1 MDGSVAQN
9 QSAPLT
15 EKAALADLV
24 VWAEKRPAWQRDALR
39 RLVAGEILDEQA
51 IAELAELCLD
61 PARTHTPIS
70 QAHVV
75 ADTSASEPIALLSV
89 KNPVAINALADQQEL
104 SFEPSGLTVVYGDN
118 GSGKSGYVRVLKHVC
133 RSRDGKFA
141 IHRDLED
148 KTDTPQSA
156 EISFARGTTPDQ
168 ISWTPEKE
176 PHIDLP
182 SVSIFDSRSASIH
195 VEATNDVAYIPRPMR
210 LLETLADA
218 ADRIKAV
225 LDGRIATLKSQVP
238 LAIANPSLNKE
249 TAAGSYVFG
258 LSEKSNVPQLDKLAE
273 LSAQEAARLA
283 TLETDFAQDPKR
295 AVARLDHQRAQVE
308 RIQTDLQA
316 LIGATNATAFAE
328 TSALR
333 KAHGDAVEAASLASQ
348 QLFSASPLPEVGQ
361 TAWQKLWEAAR
372 TYADTVAYPRKTFPP
387 SEPDT
392 LCVLCQQ
399 PLGADAITRQQTFE
413 SFVKSATKTDEAAAR
428 AKLDAALTQLKG
440 RVPRLGDILNSSKFL
455 STEIADASLARQ
467 VRRTYVAAVWR
478 LRTMIRAYGEP
489 KPLGVDPSQ
498 ALSTLATD
506 LKTRAA
512 QLSADT
518 QSDDYRKLK
527 SEYLELKDRAALVPL
542 LPDIKVQIDR
552 LKEIEAITT
561 ALKAT
566 AKKPITDK
574 NKELSDRMVTDALR
588 GRFAREIEKLKLSR
602 MPVELRK
609 EKDRQAVSYFR
620 VALVERP
627 DAKVGEIFSEGEHRC
642 VALAAF
648 LAELVTAQRYSGI
661 VFDDPMSSL
670 DHIHRSAV
678 ASRLVEEAE
687 HRQVIVFTHDL
698 VFLYE
703 LRREADKANRAIA
716 FRNVRR
722 RQDKPGYIEN
732 ELPDKAKSG
741 LEMCNALRS
750 SLKAVRPNFDKLTD
764 TQRTTFCKGTIGQL
778 RDAWE
783 QAISDYVRPVI
794 ERFDNKVKPTSIFKL
809 GILTGDDVK
818 RVLAAQAR
826 LSEELH
832 SSAQALNPEAV
843 SLDELTN
850 EVKALENWIQ
860 SIRDRQKNAAK
871 PSLRPSDR

>member
-1 MDGSVAQN
+1 MSAATT

-15 EKAALADLV
+15 EKAALTDLV
-24 VWAEKRPAWQRDALR
+24 TWAEKRPAWQRDALR
-39 RLVAGEILDEQA
+39 RLVTGEALDDQV
-51 IAELAELCLD
+51 IAELTELCLD
-61 PARTHTPIS
+61 PTRTHTPIS
-70 QAHVV
+70 QSHIV
-75 ADTSASEPIALLSV
+75 AETSAAEPISLVSI
-89 KNPVAINALADQQEL
+89 KNPTAINALASPQEL
-104 SFEPSGLTVVYGDN
+104 SFEPAGLTVIYGDN

-133 RSRDGKFA
+133 RSRDEKFA

-156 EISFARGTTPDQ
+156 EICFARGANTEQ
-168 ISWTPEKE
+168 FSWTPDGD
-176 PHIDLP
+176 PHSDLP

-195 VEATNDVAYIPRPMR
+195 VESTNEVAYIPRPMR
-210 LLETLADA
+210 LLEALADTS
-218 ADRIKAV
+218 DRIKTA
-225 LDGRIATLKSQVP
+225 LDGRVAALENQVP
-238 LAIANPSLNKE
+238 LAISNPSLSRE

-258 LSEKSNVPQLDKLAE
+258 LSAKSNIPQLDKLAAF
-273 LSAQEAARLA
+273 SDQETARVS

-295 AVARLDHQRAQVE
+295 AVARLENQRGEVE
-308 RIQTDLQA
+308 RIQAALQA
-316 LIGATNATAFAE
+316 LIGATNGAAFAE
-328 TSALR
+328 INTLR
-333 KAHGDAVEAASLASQ
+333 KTYGDAVEAASIASQ

-361 TAWQKLWEAAR
+361 AAWQKLWEAAR
-372 TYADTVAYPRKTFPP
+372 TYADTVAYPGKTFPP

-399 PLGADAITRQQTFE
+399 PLNADAIARQQTFE
-413 SFVKSATKTDEAAAR
+413 SFVKGSTKADEAAAR
-428 AKLDAALTQLKG
+428 VKLDAAHTQLKA
-440 RVPRLGDILNSSKFL
+440 RMLRLGDVLKSRKFL
-455 STEIADASLARQ
+455 ATEIGDASLARQ
-467 VRRTYVAAVWR
+467 VRRAFVVVLWR
-478 LRTMIRAYGEP
+478 LRAMVREYSEP
-489 KPLGVDPSQ
+489 QPLGADPLQ
-498 ALSTLATD
+498 VLATLAAD

-518 QSDDYRKLK
+518 QSDDYKKLK
-527 SEYLELKDRAALVPL
+527 SEYLELKERAALAPL
-542 LPDIKVQIDR
+542 LLDIKANITR
-552 LKEIEAITT
+552 LKEIESINT

-588 GRFAREIEKLKLSR
+588 GRFAREIGKLKLSR

-609 EKDRQAVSYFR
+609 EKDRQAISYFR
-620 VALVERP
+620 VALVENP
-627 DAKVGEIFSEGEHRC
+627 NAKVGEIFSEGEHRC

-648 LAELVTAQRYSGI
+648 LAELVTARRYSGI

-670 DHIHRSAV
+670 DHIHRGAV

-687 HRQVIVFTHDL
+687 HRQVVVFTHDL

-703 LRREADKANRAIA
+703 LRREAEKANRPIA

-722 RQDKPGYIEN
+722 QQDKPGYIEN

-750 SLKAVRPNFDKLTD
+750 SLKATKPGFDKLTD

-783 QAISDYVRPVI
+783 QAISDYIRPVL
-794 ERFDNKVKPTSIFKL
+794 ERFDNKIKPTSMFKL

-818 RVLAAQAR
+818 CVMAAQGR
-826 LSEELH
+826 LSEDLH

-843 SLDELTN
+843 SLDDLLN
-850 EVKALENWIQ
+850 EVRTLEDWIQ
-860 SIRDRQKNAAK
+860 SIRDRQKNATK
-871 PSLRPSDR
+871 PVVN

>member
-1 MDGSVAQN
+1 MSATAN

-24 VWAEKRPAWQRDALR
+24 AWAEKRPAWQRDALR
-39 RLVAGEILDEQA
+39 RLVTGETLDTQA
-51 IAELAELCLD
+51 ITELTELCLD
-61 PARTHTPIS
+61 PTRTHTPIS
-70 QAHVV
+70 QSHIV
-75 ADTSASEPIALLSV
+75 AETSTAEPISLVSI
-89 KNPVAINALADQQEL
+89 KNPTAINALASQQEL
-104 SFEPSGLTVVYGDN
+104 SFEPSGLTVIYGDN
-118 GSGKSGYVRVLKHVC
+118 GSGKSGYVRVLKHAC
-133 RSRDGKFA
+133 RSRDEKFA

-148 KTDTPQSA
+148 KIDTPQSA
-156 EISFARGTTPDQ
+156 EILFARGTTTEQ
-168 ISWTPEKE
+168 FSWTPEGE
-176 PHIDLP
+176 PHTDLP

-195 VEATNDVAYIPRPMR
+195 VESTNEVAYIPRPMG
-210 LLETLADA
+210 LLEALADA
-218 ADRIKAV
+218 CDLIKTA
-225 LDGRIATLKSQVP
+225 LDGRIATLKGQVP
-238 LAIANPSLNKE
+238 LAISNPSLSKE
-249 TAAGSYVFG
+249 TAAGSYVLG
-258 LSEKSNVPQLDKLAE
+258 LSAKSNIPQLEKLAE
-273 LSAQEAARLA
+273 LSEEETARL
-283 TLETDFAQDPKR
+283 TVLEADFAQDPKR
-295 AVARLDHQRAQVE
+295 AVARLDNQRGEVE
-308 RIQTDLQA
+308 RIQTTLQT
-316 LIGATNATAFAE
+316 LIGATNAAAFAE
-328 TSALR
+328 MSALR
-333 KAHGDAVEAASLASQ
+333 KTHADAVKAASVASQ
-348 QLFSASPLPEVGQ
+348 ALFSASPLPEVGQ
-361 TAWQKLWEAAR
+361 AVWQKLWEAAR
-372 TYADTVAYPRKTFPP
+372 TYADTLAYPGKTFPT

-399 PLGADAITRQQTFE
+399 PLSADAIARQQTFE
-413 SFVKSATKTDEAAAR
+413 SFVKSSTKADEAAAR
-428 AKLDAALTQLKG
+428 AKLDAALKQLKG

-455 STEIADASLARQ
+455 ATEIGDTSLAQQ
-467 VRRTYVAAVWR
+467 VRRAFVLARWR
-478 LRTMIRAYGEP
+478 LRAMIRAYGEP
-489 KPLGVDPSQ
+489 KPLGADPLQ
-498 ALSTLATD
+498 ALSALATD

-518 QSDDYRKLK
+518 QSDDYKKLK
-527 SEYLELKDRAALVPL
+527 YEHLELKDRAALAPL
-542 LPDIKVQIDR
+542 LPDIKAQIAR
-552 LKEIEAITT
+552 LKEIETINTAI
-561 ALKAT
+561 KAA

-574 NKELSDRMVTDALR
+574 NKELSDHMVTDALR
-588 GRFAREIEKLKLSR
+588 GRFAREIDKLKLSR

-703 LRREADKANRAIA
+703 LRREAEKANRAIA

-750 SLKAVRPNFDKLTD
+750 SLKTVKPNFDKLTD

-783 QAISDYVRPVI
+783 QAISDYIRPVL

-809 GILTGDDVK
+809 GILTEDDVK
-818 RVLAAQAR
+818 RVMAAQAR
-826 LSEELH
+826 LSEDLH

-843 SLDELTN
+843 SLDDLTN
-850 EVKALENWIQ
+850 EVKALEDWIQ

-871 PSLRPSDR
+871 PLIN

>member
-1 MDGSVAQN
+1 MSAATA

-24 VWAEKRPAWQRDALR
+24 TWAEKRPAWQRDALR
-39 RLVAGEILDEQA
+39 RLVTGDVLDDQA
-51 IAELAELCLD
+51 ITELTELCLD
-61 PARTHTPIS
+61 PVRAHTPIS
-70 QAHVV
+70 QSHIV
-75 ADTSASEPIALLSV
+75 AETNAAEPISLVSI
-89 KNPVAINALADQQEL
+89 KNPTAINALASQQEL
-104 SFEPSGLTVVYGDN
+104 SFEPAGLTVIYGDN
-118 GSGKSGYVRVLKHVC
+118 GSGKSGYVRVLKHAC
-133 RSRDGKFA
+133 RSRDEKFA

-148 KTDTPQSA
+148 KTETPQSA
-156 EISFARGTTPDQ
+156 EIRFARGANTEQFNWTPDG
-168 ISWTPEKE
+168 E
-176 PHIDLP
+176 PHSDLP

-195 VEATNDVAYIPRPMR
+195 VESTNEVAYIPRPMR
-210 LLETLADA
+210 LLEALADA
-218 ADRIKAV
+218 SDRIKTA
-225 LDGRIATLKSQVP
+225 LDGKIATLKGQVP
-238 LAIANPSLNKE
+238 LAISNPSLGRE

-258 LSEKSNVPQLDKLAE
+258 LSAKSNVPQLDKLAAF
-273 LSAQEAARLA
+273 SDQETARLA

-295 AVARLDHQRAQVE
+295 AVARLESQRGEVE
-308 RIQTDLQA
+308 RIQATLQT
-316 LIGATNATAFAE
+316 LIDTTNAAAFAGIK
-328 TSALR
+328 TLR
-333 KAHGDAVEAASLASQ
+333 KTHGDAVEAASVASQ

-361 TAWQKLWEAAR
+361 AAWQKLWEAAR
-372 TYADTVAYPRKTFPP
+372 TYADTVAYPGKTFPS

-399 PLGADAITRQQTFE
+399 PLSADAIARQQTFE
-413 SFVKSATKTDEAAAR
+413 SFVKSSTKADEAAAR

-440 RVPRLGDILNSSKFL
+440 RMLRLGDVQKSSTFL
-455 STEIADASLARQ
+455 ATGIGDASLAQQ
-467 VRRTYVAAVWR
+467 VRRAFDVVLWR
-478 LRTMIRAYGEP
+478 LRAMVRAYDEP
-489 KPLGVDPSQ
+489 KPLGSDPLQ
-498 ALSTLATD
+498 ALAALAAD

-518 QSDDYRKLK
+518 QSDDYKKLK
-527 SEYLELKDRAALVPL
+527 SEYLELKERAALAPL
-542 LPDIKVQIDR
+542 LPDIKAHIAR
-552 LKEIEAITT
+552 LKEIEAINT

-588 GRFAREIEKLKLSR
+588 GRFAREIGKLKLAR

-620 VALVERP
+620 VALVENP
-627 DAKVGEIFSEGEHRC
+627 SAKVGEIFSEGEHRC

-687 HRQVIVFTHDL
+687 HRQVVVFTHDL

-703 LRREADKANRAIA
+703 LRREAEKANRPIA

-722 RQDKPGYIEN
+722 QQDRPGYIEN

-750 SLKAVRPNFDKLTD
+750 SLKAAKPGFDKLTD
-764 TQRTTFCKGTIGQL
+764 TQRTIFCKGTIGQL

-783 QAISDYVRPVI
+783 QAISDYIRPVL
-794 ERFDNKVKPTSIFKL
+794 ERFDNKVKPTSMFKL
-809 GILTGDDVK
+809 GILTEDDVK
-818 RVLAAQAR
+818 RVMAAQSR
-826 LSEELH
+826 LSEDLH

-843 SLDELTN
+843 SLDDLLN
-850 EVKALENWIQ
+850 EVMALEDWIQ
-860 SIRDRQKNAAK
+860 SIRDRQKNAVK
-871 PSLRPSDR
+871 PVLS

>member
-1 MDGSVAQN
+1 MSATTT

-15 EKAALADLV
+15 EKAALTDLV
-24 VWAEKRPAWQRDALR
+24 TWAERRPAWQRDALH
-39 RLVAGEILDEQA
+39 RLVTGETLDDQV
-51 IAELAELCLD
+51 IVELTELCLD
-61 PARTHTPIS
+61 PTRTHTPIS
-70 QAHVV
+70 QSHIV
-75 ADTSASEPIALLSV
+75 AETSAAEPISLISIN
-89 KNPVAINALADQQEL
+89 NPTAINALASQQEL
-104 SFEPSGLTVVYGDN
+104 SFEPSGLTVIYGDN
-118 GSGKSGYVRVLKHVC
+118 GSGKSGYVRVLKHAC
-133 RSRDGKFA
+133 RSRDEKFA

-156 EISFARGTTPDQ
+156 EICFARGANTEQ
-168 ISWTPEKE
+168 FNWTPYGE
-176 PHIDLP
+176 PHGDLP

-195 VEATNDVAYIPRPMR
+195 VESTNEVAYIPRPMR
-210 LLETLADA
+210 LLEVLADA
-218 ADRIKAV
+218 SDRIKTA
-225 LDGRIATLKSQVP
+225 LDSRIATLKDQVP
-238 LAIANPSLNKE
+238 LAISNPSLSRE

-258 LSEKSNVPQLDKLAE
+258 LSAKSNIPQLDTLA
-273 LSAQEAARLA
+273 AFTDQETARLT

-295 AVARLDHQRAQVE
+295 AVAQLENQRGEVE
-308 RIQTDLQA
+308 RIQTTLQA
-316 LIGATNATAFAE
+316 LISATNAAAFAE
-328 TSALR
+328 ISALR
-333 KAHGDAVEAASLASQ
+333 KTHGDAVVAASVASQ

-361 TAWQKLWEAAR
+361 AAWQKLWEVAR
-372 TYADTVAYPRKTFPP
+372 TYADTVAYPGKTFPP

-399 PLGADAITRQQTFE
+399 PLSADAIARQQTFE
-413 SFVKSATKTDEAAAR
+413 SFVKSSTKADEAAAR
-428 AKLDAALTQLKG
+428 VKLDATVTQLKG
-440 RVPRLGDILNSSKFL
+440 RILRLGDVLKSSKFL
-455 STEIADASLARQ
+455 ATEIGDAALARQ
-467 VRRTYVAAVWR
+467 VRRAFVVVLWR
-478 LRTMIRAYGEP
+478 LRAMVRAYGEP
-489 KPLGVDPSQ
+489 KPLGADPLQ
-498 ALSTLATD
+498 ALATLAAD

-518 QSDDYRKLK
+518 QSDDYKNLK
-527 SEYLELKDRAALVPL
+527 SEYLELKERAALAPL
-542 LPDIKVQIDR
+542 LPDIKAHIAR
-552 LKEIEAITT
+552 LKEIESITT

-588 GRFAREIEKLKLSR
+588 GRFAREIGKLKLSR

-620 VALVERP
+620 VALVENP
-627 DAKVGEIFSEGEHRC
+627 NAKVGEIFSEGEHRC

-670 DHIHRSAV
+670 DHIHRGAV

-687 HRQVIVFTHDL
+687 HRQVVVFTHDL

-703 LRREADKANRAIA
+703 LRREAEKANRPIA

-722 RQDKPGYIEN
+722 QQEKPGYIEN

-750 SLKAVRPNFDKLTD
+750 SLKAAKSGFDKLTD
-764 TQRTTFCKGTIGQL
+764 TQRTIFCKGTIGQL

-783 QAISDYVRPVI
+783 QAISDYIRPVL
-794 ERFDNKVKPTSIFKL
+794 ERFDNKVKPTSMFKL
-809 GILTGDDVK
+809 GILTEDDVK
-818 RVLAAQAR
+818 RVMAAQSR
-826 LSEELH
+826 LSEDLH

-843 SLDELTN
+843 SLDDLLN
-850 EVKALENWIQ
+850 EVKALEEWIQ
-860 SIRDRQKNAAK
+860 SIRDRQKNAVK
-871 PSLRPSDR
+871 PMLS

>member
-1 MDGSVAQN
+1 MSVMPN
-9 QSAPLT
+9 QSFPLT

-24 VWAEKRPAWQRDALR
+24 TWAEKRPAWQKDALR
-39 RLVAGEILDEQA
+39 RLVAGEMLDDQA
-51 IAELAELCLD
+51 IAELTELCLD
-61 PARTHTPIS
+61 PTRAHTPIS
-70 QAHVV
+70 QAHI
-75 ADTSASEPIALLSV
+75 AAETSAAEPISLLSIR
-89 KNPVAINALADQQEL
+89 NPTAINALASQQEL
-104 SFEPSGLTVVYGDN
+104 SFEPSGLTVIYGDN
-118 GSGKSGYVRVLKHVC
+118 GSGKSGYVRVLKHAC

-156 EISFARGTTPDQ
+156 EICFARGANTEQ
-168 ISWTPEKE
+168 FSWTPDGE
-176 PHIDLP
+176 PHSDLP

-195 VEATNDVAYIPRPMR
+195 VESTNEVAYIPRPMR
-210 LLETLADA
+210 LLEALADA

-225 LDGRIATLKSQVP
+225 LDSKIATLRDQVP
-238 LAIANPSLNKE
+238 LAISNPSLSKE
-249 TAAGSYVFG
+249 TSAGSYIFG
-258 LSEKSNVPQLDKLAE
+258 LSARSNISQLDKLAE
-273 LSAQEAARLA
+273 LSEQESARLA
-283 TLETDFAQDPKR
+283 VLETDFAQDPRR
-295 AVARLDHQRAQVE
+295 AVARLENQRGEVE
-308 RIQTDLQA
+308 RVQTTLKA
-316 LIGATNATAFAE
+316 LIGATSSAAFAE
-328 TSALR
+328 INTLR
-333 KAHGDAVEAASLASQ
+333 KAHGDAVEAASVASQ

-361 TAWQKLWEAAR
+361 AAWQKLWEAAR
-372 TYADTVAYPRKTFPP
+372 TYADTVAYPGKTFPS

-399 PLGADAITRQQTFE
+399 PLSAEAIARQQTFE
-413 SFVKSATKTDEAAAR
+413 SFVKSSTKADEATAR

-440 RVPRLGDILNSSKFL
+440 RRLRPSDILKSSKFL
-455 STEIADASLARQ
+455 ATEIGDASLAQQ
-467 VRRTYVAAVWR
+467 VRRTFVVVLWR
-478 LRTMIRAYGEP
+478 LRAMVRAYSEP
-489 KPLGVDPSQ
+489 KPLGADPLQ
-498 ALSTLATD
+498 ALSTLAFD

-518 QSDDYRKLK
+518 QSDDYKKLK
-527 SEYLELKDRAALVPL
+527 SEYLELKERAALAPL
-542 LPDIKVQIDR
+542 LPDIKAHIAR
-552 LKEIEAITT
+552 LKQIEKIST

-588 GRFAREIEKLKLSR
+588 GRFAREIGKLKLSR

-620 VALVERP
+620 VALVENP
-627 DAKVGEIFSEGEHRC
+627 NAKVGEIFSEGEHRC

-670 DHIHRSAV
+670 DHIHRGAV

-703 LRREADKANRAIA
+703 LRREAEKVNRPIA

-722 RQDKPGYIEN
+722 QQDRPGYIKN

-750 SLKAVRPNFDKLTD
+750 SLKAAKPDFDKLND
-764 TQRTTFCKGTIGQL
+764 TQRTIFCKGTIGQL

-783 QAISDYVRPVI
+783 QAISDYIRPVL
-794 ERFDNKVKPTSIFKL
+794 ERFDNKVKPTSMFKL
-809 GILTGDDVK
+809 GILTEDDVK
-818 RVLAAQAR
+818 GVMAAQAR
-826 LSEELH
+826 LSEDLH

-843 SLDELTN
+843 SLDDILKEI
-850 EVKALENWIQ
+850 EALEGWIQ

-871 PSLRPSDR
+871 PALN

>member
-1 MDGSVAQN
+1 MSASTAPSV
-9 QSAPLT
+9 PLT
-15 EKAALADLV
+15 EKAALTDLV
-24 VWAEKRPAWQRDALR
+24 TWVEKRPAWQRDALR
-39 RLVAGEILDEQA
+39 RLVTGEALDDQA
-51 IAELAELCLD
+51 IAELTKLCLD

-70 QAHVV
+70 QTHIV
-75 ADTSASEPIALLSV
+75 AETSAAEPISLVSI
-89 KNPVAINALADQQEL
+89 KNPTAINALASQQEL
-104 SFEPSGLTVVYGDN
+104 SFEPSGLTVIYGDN
-118 GSGKSGYVRVLKHVC
+118 GSGKSGYVRILKHAC
-133 RSRDGKFA
+133 RSRDEKFA

-156 EISFARGTTPDQ
+156 EICFARGANTEQFNWTPDGV
-168 ISWTPEKE
+168 
-176 PHIDLP
+176 PHSDLP

-195 VEATNDVAYIPRPMR
+195 VESTNEVAYIPRPMR

-218 ADRIKAV
+218 SDRIKTA
-225 LDGRIATLKSQVP
+225 LDGKIAALKSQVP
-238 LAIANPSLNKE
+238 LAISNPSLSTE

-258 LSEKSNVPQLDKLAE
+258 LSAKSNIPLLEKLAAF
-273 LSAQEAARLA
+273 SDQETARLA

-295 AVARLDHQRAQVE
+295 AVARLESQRGEVE
-308 RIQTDLQA
+308 RIQTTLQA
-316 LIGATNATAFAE
+316 LISATNAAAFAE
-328 TSALR
+328 ISTLR
-333 KAHGDAVEAASLASQ
+333 KTHGDAVEAASAASQ

-361 TAWQKLWEAAR
+361 AAWQKLWEAAR
-372 TYADTVAYPRKTFPP
+372 TYADTVAYPGKAFPS

-399 PLGADAITRQQTFE
+399 PLGADAIARQQTFE
-413 SFVKSATKTDEAAAR
+413 SFVKSSTKADEAAAR
-428 AKLDAALTQLKG
+428 AKLEAALTQLKG
-440 RVPRLGDILNSSKFL
+440 RMLRIGNVLKSSKFL
-455 STEIADASLARQ
+455 STEIGDAALSRQ
-467 VRRTYVAAVWR
+467 VRRAFVVVLWR
-478 LRTMIRAYGEP
+478 LRAMVRAYGEP
-489 KPLGVDPSQ
+489 EPLGADPLQ
-498 ALSTLATD
+498 ALLVLAAD

-518 QSDDYRKLK
+518 QSDDYKKLK
-527 SEYLELKDRAALVPL
+527 SEYLELKERAALAPL
-542 LPDIKVQIDR
+542 LPDIKAHIAR
-552 LKEIEAITT
+552 LKEIEAINT

-588 GRFAREIEKLKLSR
+588 GRFAREIGKLKLSR

-609 EKDRQAVSYFR
+609 EKDRKAVSYFR
-620 VALVERP
+620 VALVENP
-627 DAKVGEIFSEGEHRC
+627 NAKVGEIFSEGEHRC

-687 HRQVIVFTHDL
+687 HRQVVVFTHDL

-703 LRREADKANRAIA
+703 LRREAEKANRPIA

-722 RQDKPGYIEN
+722 QQEKPGYIEN

-750 SLKAVRPNFDKLTD
+750 SLKTVKPGFDRLTD
-764 TQRTTFCKGTIGQL
+764 TQRTIFCKGTIGQL

-783 QAISDYVRPVI
+783 QAISDYIRPVL
-794 ERFDNKVKPTSIFKL
+794 ERFDNKVKPTSIFRL
-809 GILTGDDVK
+809 GILTEDDVK
-818 RVLAAQAR
+818 RVMSAQSR
-826 LSEELH
+826 LSEDLH

-843 SLDELTN
+843 SFDDLLS
-850 EVKALENWIQ
+850 EVKALEGWIQ
-860 SIRDRQKNAAK
+860 SIRDRQKNAVK
-871 PSLRPSDR
+871 PALA

>member
-1 MDGSVAQN
+1 MSAASK
-9 QSAPLT
+9 QSTPLT
-15 EKAALADLV
+15 EKAALTDLV
-24 VWAEKRPAWQRDALR
+24 AWAEKRPAWQKDALR
-39 RLVAGEILDEQA
+39 RLVTGETLDTQA
-51 IAELAELCLD
+51 ITELTELCLD
-61 PARTHTPIS
+61 PARPHIPIS
-70 QAHVV
+70 QSHIA
-75 ADTSASEPIALLSV
+75 AETNAAEPISLLSI
-89 KNPVAINALADQQEL
+89 KKPKAINALASDQEL
-104 SFEPSGLTVVYGDN
+104 SFEPSGLTVIYGDN
-118 GSGKSGYVRVLKHVC
+118 ASGKSGYVRVLKHAC
-133 RSRDGKFA
+133 RSRDGKFT

-148 KTDTPQSA
+148 TTGIPQSA
-156 EISFARGTTPDQ
+156 EICFARGSTKEQ
-168 ISWTPEKE
+168 FSWTPNSDS
-176 PHIDLP
+176 HSDLP

-195 VEATNDVAYIPRPMR
+195 VEATNEVAYIPRPMR
-210 LLETLADA
+210 VLEALADVS
-218 ADRIKAV
+218 DRIKTT
-225 LDGRIATLKSQVP
+225 LESRIAALEKQTP
-238 LAIANPSLNKE
+238 LAISNPLLSKE
-249 TAAGSYVFG
+249 TAAGSYVLG
-258 LSEKSNVPQLDKLAE
+258 LSAKSNIPQLEKIAE
-273 LSAQEAARLA
+273 LSEQETARL
-283 TLETDFAQDPKR
+283 TVLEADFAQDPKR
-295 AVARLDHQRAQVE
+295 AVARLDNQRGEVE
-308 RIQTDLQA
+308 RIQTTLQT
-316 LIGATNATAFAE
+316 LIGATNAAAFAE
-328 TSALR
+328 MNALR
-333 KAHGDAVEAASLASQ
+333 KTHADAVEAASVASQ
-348 QLFSASPLPEVGQ
+348 ALFSASPLPEVGQ
-361 TAWQKLWEAAR
+361 AVWQKLWEAAR
-372 TYADTVAYPRKTFPP
+372 TYADTVAYPGKTFPT

-399 PLGADAITRQQTFE
+399 PLSADAIARQQTFE
-413 SFVKSATKTDEAAAR
+413 SFVKSSTKANEAAAR
-428 AKLDAALTQLKG
+428 AKLDTALTQLKG
-440 RVPRLGDILNSSKFL
+440 RVPRLGDILKSSKFL
-455 STEIADASLARQ
+455 ATEIGDTSLAQQ
-467 VRRTYVAAVWR
+467 VRRAFVLARWR
-478 LRTMIRAYGEP
+478 LRAMIRAYGEP
-489 KPLGVDPSQ
+489 KPLGADPLQ
-498 ALSTLATD
+498 ALSALATD

-518 QSDDYRKLK
+518 QSDDYKKLK
-527 SEYLELKDRAALVPL
+527 SEHLELKDRAALAPL
-542 LPDIKVQIDR
+542 LPDIKAQIAR
-552 LKEIEAITT
+552 LKEIEAINT
-561 ALKAT
+561 AIKAT

-574 NKELSDRMVTDALR
+574 NKELSDHMVTDALR
-588 GRFAREIEKLKLSR
+588 GRFAREIDKLKLSR

-703 LRREADKANRAIA
+703 LRREAEKANRAIA

-750 SLKAVRPNFDKLTD
+750 SLKTVKPNFDKLTD

-783 QAISDYVRPVI
+783 QAISDYIRPVL

-809 GILTGDDVK
+809 GILTEDDVK
-818 RVLAAQAR
+818 RVMAAQAR
-826 LSEELH
+826 LSEDLH

-843 SLDELTN
+843 SLDNLTN
-850 EVKALENWIQ
+850 EVKALEDWIQ

-871 PSLRPSDR
+871 PALT